1 MKENQ
6 EIKITVKLTFFED
19 VLGTSPNN
27 ADLLGT
33 YIASKAPDARTMQE
47 EIEAIGEDAVKERG
61 MTVFPKLEDGT
72 PYIYDYQVKGFLK
85 DTAAALK
92 KVPGT
97 VCSKVKAFKKE
108 IDGLVF
114 VLPRKIP
121 YDLGSGEM
129 GICQRPLRASTPMG
143 ERVSIACS
151 ETVPAG
157 SSVTLTFLCLTEQMA
172 DLVREALDYGKLRGF
187 GQWRNAGYG
196 RFTWEEISG

>member
-33 YIASKAPDARTMQE
+33 YIASKAPDAKTMQE

-108 IDGLVF
+108 IDGLIF
-114 VLPRKIP
+114 VSPRKSP
-121 YDLGSGEM
+121 YDLGGGEM